1 MKMLTSGPD
10 LADIQY
16 MTVQQRF
23 DSRAV
28 ARPVEA
34 GNSAT
39 CAGCGT
45 PVKFTAKVRHL
56 QVIANVYIN
65 GKWNRVE
72 HYHADC
78 YENAGEPYGAAA
90 A

>member
-1 MKMLTSGPD
+1 MLT
-10 LADIQY
+10 LRRYRADTEY
-16 MTVQQRF
+16 MTVQQQF

-39 CAGCGT
+39 CAGCGA
-45 PVKFTAKVRHL
+45 PVKFTAKARHN
-56 QVIANVYIN
+56 QVIANVYVD

-72 HYHADC
+72 HYHEEC
-78 YENAGEPYGAAA
+78 YENAGAPYGSAA
-90 A
+90 

>member
-1 MKMLTSGPD
+1 MLTFGANR
-10 LADIQY
+10 ADTKY

-28 ARPVEA
+28 TRPVEA

-45 PVKFTAKVRHL
+45 PVKFTAKVRHW
-56 QVIANVYIN
+56 QVIANVYVD

-72 HYHADC
+72 HYHAEC
-78 YENAGEPYGAAA
+78 YEHAGEPYGAAA
-90 A
+90 